1 MFRLILVLL
10 SILGT
15 DLREEKPYLH
25 LLLQKLYI
33 FSRVICGLTMMNVG
47 IFSWT
52 IWAELKIDFRFRKC
66 CFVVI
71 NKFGTSYKSGTSLDN
86 QNQKGFEKH
95 SWWFQRFWEMT
106 QQSSQNIGQKATSA
120 TMRIWLQVELAFLVV
135 VKNVSSKS
143 HFKLLQF
150 ISLPAVPKVVCT
162 TKVTFWLHL
171 SLLG

>member
-52 IWAELKIDFRFRKC
+52 IWAELKIDFSFRKC

-71 NKFGTSYKSGTSLDN
+71 NKSGTSLDN

-95 SWWFQRFWEMT
+95 SWWVQRFWEMT

-135 VKNVSSKS
+135 VKNVSRAAVKATSSFFSSSPSQQFQKWYVPQKS
-143 HFKLLQF
+143 PSDYTYRF
-150 ISLPAVPKVVCT
+150 
-162 TKVTFWLHL
+162 
-171 SLLG
+171 